1 MKQNT
6 RHEKIIQLVKEEGFV
21 STEVLVSYFDVSP
34 QTIRRDLN
42 ELAEN
47 DQVRRHHGGASLL
60 ESSVVNDS
68 YITRKQKT
76 AKEKMVIA
84 KAMAQQIP
92 NDSSLFIDIGTTSE
106 ALASALLHHSNL
118 RVVTNNINVASIL
131 MQKPDFH
138 VIIAGGEVRNKDAGI
153 VGEAAVDF
161 IKQFRLD
168 YGVITISGL
177 DIDGS
182 LLDFDYQEVSVTKAI
197 MACSQTVFL
206 PIDHTKFGRKAM
218 VNIGNVKDIHKLF
231 SDVAPP
237 DELKQL
243 LSEHQ
248 VELIVC

>member
-42 ELAEN
+42 ELADN

-138 VIIAGGEVRNKDAGI
+138 VIIA
-153 VGEAAVDF
+153 
-161 IKQFRLD
+161 
-168 YGVITISGL
+168 
-177 DIDGS
+177 
-182 LLDFDYQEVSVTKAI
+182 
-197 MACSQTVFL
+197 
-206 PIDHTKFGRKAM
+206 
-218 VNIGNVKDIHKLF
+218 
-231 SDVAPP
+231 
-237 DELKQL
+237 
-243 LSEHQ
+243 
-248 VELIVC
+248 